1 MQFNAPLSEEYC
13 KEIEELG
20 SLFFTADEIVIIMQL
35 PVDVFYGDRL
45 SEPDFDIPYK
55 RGRLKKE
62 AELRK
67 SIINLAVNGSSPAQ
81 ILATQIIKDSELKN
95 IPV

>member
-1 MQFNAPLSEEYC
+1 MFSKLPDETQL
-13 KEIEELG
+13 EIESFA

-35 PVDVFYGDRL
+35 PADIFHGDRL
-45 SEPDFDIPYK
+45 TEPDFEIPYK

-81 ILATQIIKDSELKN
+81 ILASQIIKDSELKN